1 MPRSLRGHCIRTA
14 RYAAVLYAHAQH
26 SDGLTHTEL
35 AVCSYLCDHPALMQ
49 AHDIGKC
56 FLPQELLE
64 KPGKL
69 SGEEMALM
77 RLHPLL
83 GAALLQPAGRE
94 EADGRYA
101 QQLILL
107 HHERWDGKGYPYGF
121 AGQEIP
127 FSAALLSIADAYDA
141 MTAGRP
147 YQPAK
152 SHQEAWRE
160 IVSQAGRQ
168 FNPAAVS
175 VFRRAAASF
184 ERLKK
189 EAGHA
194 ARHC

>member
-14 RYAAVLYAHAQH
+14 RYAAALYAHAQR
-26 SDGLTHTEL
+26 SDGLTHDEL

-69 SGEEMALM
+69 NREEMALM

-83 GAALLQPAGRE
+83 GAALLSPAGP
-94 EADGRYA
+94 DTRYA
-101 QQLILL
+101 RQLILL

-121 AGQEIP
+121 AGPEIP
-127 FSAALLSIADAYDA
+127 FHTALLSIADAYDA

-152 SHQEAWRE
+152 SHGEAWRE
-160 IVSQAGRQ
+160 IIAQSGRQ
-168 FNPAAVS
+168 FSPAAVS
-175 VFRRAAASF
+175 VFRRTAACF

-189 EAGHA
+189 EAEQRA